1 MIDALRIVFLR
12 DLKVYLRRWTDV
24 LTSLILFVLVSLVFP
39 LTLGNDSTI
48 LLKIVGPVML
58 VSALLATLLAMQNI
72 FRPDVINGSL
82 EQLTLSSYPLT
93 WIICTKIFSF
103 WLITSLPLLLISG
116 FIASSYYVTG
126 NSILIVILTLLL
138 STPSLVHISALA
150 AALTV
155 AIRYPGALMALII
168 IPLSLPI
175 MIFGSKAIEFS
186 ITGIDASAPLY
197 FLLGMMFFTCSLG
210 PMVTASAI
218 RISID

>member
-12 DLKVYLRRWTDV
+12 DLKVSLRRWSDV

-58 VSALLATLLAMQNI
+58 MSALLATLLAMQNI

-82 EQLTLSSYPLT
+82 EQLTLSSYSLT

-186 ITGIDASAPLY
+186 ISGIDASAPLY

>member
-1 MIDALRIVFLR
+1 MIDALRIIFLR
-12 DLKVYLRRWTDV
+12 DLKVSLRRWTDI
-24 LTSLILFVLVSLVFP
+24 LTSLILFVLVSLIFP
-39 LTLGNDSTI
+39 LTLGNDSTM

-58 VSALLATLLAMQNI
+58 VAALLATLLAMQNI

-93 WIICTKIFSF
+93 WIICTKIFSY

-186 ITGIDASAPLY
+186 ISGIDASAPLY

>member
-1 MIDALRIVFLR
+1 MIDAFRIVFLR
-12 DLKVYLRRWTDV
+12 DLKVSLRRWSDV

-82 EQLTLSSYPLT
+82 EQLTLSSYSLT

-186 ITGIDASAPLY
+186 ISGIDASAPLY

>member
-12 DLKVYLRRWTDV
+12 DLKVSLRRWSDV

-103 WLITSLPLLLISG
+103 WLITSFPLLLISG

-126 NSILIVILTLLL
+126 NSIFIVILTLLL

-186 ITGIDASAPLY
+186 ISGIDASAPLY

>member
-1 MIDALRIVFLR
+1 MMNVLRIIFLK
-12 DLKVYLRRWTDV
+12 DLKVSLRRWSD
-24 LTSLILFVLVSLVFP
+24 LSTSFILFILVCLIFP
-39 LTLGNDSTI
+39 LTLGNDPSL
-48 LLKIVGPVML
+48 LLKIIGPVIL

-72 FRPDVINGSL
+72 FRPDVLNGSL
-82 EQLTLSSYPLT
+82 EQLTLNSYPLT
-93 WIICTKIFSF
+93 LIICTKIFSF
-103 WLITSLPLLLISG
+103 WVITSLPLILISG

-126 NSILIVILTLLL
+126 NSILIVVLTLLL

-175 MIFGSKAIEFS
+175 MIFGAKAIEFS
-186 ITGIDASAPLY
+186 ISGIDASAPLY

-210 PMVTASAI
+210 PVVTAAAI
-218 RISID
+218 KISID

>member
-1 MIDALRIVFLR
+1 MNVLRMIFLK
-12 DLKVYLRRWTDV
+12 DLKVSLRRWSD
-24 LTSLILFVLVSLVFP
+24 LSTSFILFILVCLIFP
-39 LTLGNDSTI
+39 LTLGNDPSL
-48 LLKIVGPVML
+48 LLKIIGPVIL

-72 FRPDVINGSL
+72 FRPDVLNGSL
-82 EQLTLSSYPLT
+82 EQLTLNSYPLT
-93 WIICTKIFSF
+93 LIICTKIFSF
-103 WLITSLPLLLISG
+103 WVITSLPLILISG

-175 MIFGSKAIEFS
+175 MIFGAKAIEFS
-186 ITGIDASAPLY
+186 ISGIDASAPLY

-210 PMVTASAI
+210 PVVTASAI
-218 RISID
+218 KISID

>member
-1 MIDALRIVFLR
+1 MMNVLRIIFLK
-12 DLKVYLRRWTDV
+12 DLKVSLRRWSD
-24 LTSLILFVLVSLVFP
+24 LSTSFILFILVCLIFP
-39 LTLGNDSTI
+39 LTLGNDPSL
-48 LLKIVGPVML
+48 LLKIIGPVIL

-72 FRPDVINGSL
+72 FRPDVLNGSL
-82 EQLTLSSYPLT
+82 EQLTLNSYPLT
-93 WIICTKIFSF
+93 LIICTKIFSF
-103 WLITSLPLLLISG
+103 WVITSLPLILISG

-126 NSILIVILTLLL
+126 NSILIVVLTLLL

-175 MIFGSKAIEFS
+175 MIFGAKAIEFS
-186 ITGIDASAPLY
+186 ISGIDASAPLY

-210 PMVTASAI
+210 PVVTASAI
-218 RISID
+218 KISID

>member
-1 MIDALRIVFLR
+1 MMNVLRIIFLK
-12 DLKVYLRRWTDV
+12 DLKVSLRRWSD
-24 LTSLILFVLVSLVFP
+24 LSTSFILFILVCLIFP
-39 LTLGNDSTI
+39 LTLGNDPSL
-48 LLKIVGPVML
+48 LLKIIGPVIL

-72 FRPDVINGSL
+72 FRPDVLNGSL
-82 EQLTLSSYPLT
+82 EQLSLNSYPLT
-93 WIICTKIFSF
+93 LIICTKIFSF
-103 WLITSLPLLLISG
+103 WVITSLPLILISG

-126 NSILIVILTLLL
+126 NSILIVVLTLLL

-175 MIFGSKAIEFS
+175 MIFGAKAIEFS
-186 ITGIDASAPLY
+186 ISGIDASAPLY

-210 PMVTASAI
+210 PVVTASAI
-218 RISID
+218 KISID

>member
-1 MIDALRIVFLR
+1 MMNVLRIIFLK
-12 DLKVYLRRWTDV
+12 DLKVSLRRWSD
-24 LTSLILFVLVSLVFP
+24 LSTSFILFILVCLIFP
-39 LTLGNDSTI
+39 LTLGNDPSL
-48 LLKIVGPVML
+48 LLKIIGPVIL

-72 FRPDVINGSL
+72 FRPDVLNGSL
-82 EQLTLSSYPLT
+82 EQLTLNSYPLT
-93 WIICTKIFSF
+93 LIMCTKIFSF
-103 WLITSLPLLLISG
+103 WVITSLPLILISG

-126 NSILIVILTLLL
+126 NSILIVVLTLLL

-175 MIFGSKAIEFS
+175 MIFGAKAIEFS
-186 ITGIDASAPLY
+186 ISGIDASAPLY

-210 PMVTASAI
+210 PVVTASAI
-218 RISID
+218 KISID

>member
-1 MIDALRIVFLR
+1 MMNVLRIIFLK
-12 DLKVYLRRWTDV
+12 DLKVSLRRWSD
-24 LTSLILFVLVSLVFP
+24 LSTSFILFILVCLIFP
-39 LTLGNDSTI
+39 LTLGNDPSL
-48 LLKIVGPVML
+48 LLKIIGPVIL

-72 FRPDVINGSL
+72 FRPDVLNGSL
-82 EQLTLSSYPLT
+82 EQLTLNSYPLT
-93 WIICTKIFSF
+93 LIICTKIFSF
-103 WLITSLPLLLISG
+103 WVITSLPLILISG

-126 NSILIVILTLLL
+126 NSILIVVLTLLL

-175 MIFGSKAIEFS
+175 IIFGAKAIEFS
-186 ITGIDASAPLY
+186 ISGIDASAPLY

-210 PMVTASAI
+210 PVVTASAI
-218 RISID
+218 KISID

>member
-1 MIDALRIVFLR
+1 MNVLRMIFLK
-12 DLKVYLRRWTDV
+12 DLKVSLRRWSD
-24 LTSLILFVLVSLVFP
+24 LSTSFILFILVCLIFP
-39 LTLGNDSTI
+39 LTLGNDPSL
-48 LLKIVGPVML
+48 LLKIIGPVIL

-72 FRPDVINGSL
+72 FRPDVLNGSL
-82 EQLTLSSYPLT
+82 EQLTLNSYPLT
-93 WIICTKIFSF
+93 LIICTKIFSF
-103 WLITSLPLLLISG
+103 WVITSLPLILISG

-126 NSILIVILTLLL
+126 NSILIVVLTLLL

-175 MIFGSKAIEFS
+175 MIFGAKAIEFS
-186 ITGIDASAPLY
+186 ISGIDASAPLY

-210 PMVTASAI
+210 PVVTASAI
-218 RISID
+218 KISID

>member
-1 MIDALRIVFLR
+1 MMNVLRIIFLK
-12 DLKVYLRRWTDV
+12 DLKVSLRRWSD
-24 LTSLILFVLVSLVFP
+24 LSTSFILFILVCLIFP
-39 LTLGNDSTI
+39 LTLGNDPSL
-48 LLKIVGPVML
+48 LLKIIGPVIL

-72 FRPDVINGSL
+72 FRPDVLNGSL
-82 EQLTLSSYPLT
+82 EQLTLNSYPLT
-93 WIICTKIFSF
+93 LIICTKIFSF
-103 WLITSLPLLLISG
+103 WVITSLPLILISG

-175 MIFGSKAIEFS
+175 MIFGAKAIEFS
-186 ITGIDASAPLY
+186 ISGIDASAPLY

-210 PMVTASAI
+210 PVVTASAI
-218 RISID
+218 KISID

>member
-1 MIDALRIVFLR
+1 MMNVLRIIFLK
-12 DLKVYLRRWTDV
+12 DLKVSLRRWSD
-24 LTSLILFVLVSLVFP
+24 LSTSFILFILVCLIFP
-39 LTLGNDSTI
+39 LTLGNDPSL
-48 LLKIVGPVML
+48 LLKIIGPVIL

-72 FRPDVINGSL
+72 FRPDVLNGSL
-82 EQLTLSSYPLT
+82 EQLTLNSYPLT
-93 WIICTKIFSF
+93 LIICTKIFSF
-103 WLITSLPLLLISG
+103 WVITSLPLILISG

-126 NSILIVILTLLL
+126 NSILIVVLTLLL

-175 MIFGSKAIEFS
+175 MIFGAKAIEFS
-186 ITGIDASAPLY
+186 ISGIDASAPLY

-210 PMVTASAI
+210 PVDTAAAI
-218 RISID
+218 KISID

>member
-1 MIDALRIVFLR
+1 MMNVLRIIFLK
-12 DLKVYLRRWTDV
+12 DLKVSLRRWSD
-24 LTSLILFVLVSLVFP
+24 LSTSFILFILVCLIFP
-39 LTLGNDSTI
+39 LTLGNDPSL
-48 LLKIVGPVML
+48 LLKIIGPVML

-72 FRPDVINGSL
+72 FRPDVLNGSL
-82 EQLTLSSYPLT
+82 EQLTLNSYPLT
-93 WIICTKIFSF
+93 LIICTKIFSF
-103 WLITSLPLLLISG
+103 WVITSLPLILISG

-126 NSILIVILTLLL
+126 NSILIVVLTLLL

-175 MIFGSKAIEFS
+175 MIFGAKAIEFS
-186 ITGIDASAPLY
+186 ISGIDASAPLY

-210 PMVTASAI
+210 PVVTASAI
-218 RISID
+218 KISID

>member
-12 DLKVYLRRWTDV
+12 DLKVSLRRWTDV

-186 ITGIDASAPLY
+186 ITGIDVSAPLY

>member
-1 MIDALRIVFLR
+1 MNVLRIIFLK
-12 DLKVYLRRWTDV
+12 DLKVSLRRWSD
-24 LTSLILFVLVSLVFP
+24 LSTSFILFILVCLIFP
-39 LTLGNDSTI
+39 LTLGNDPSL
-48 LLKIVGPVML
+48 LLKIIGPVIL

-72 FRPDVINGSL
+72 FRPDVLNGSL
-82 EQLTLSSYPLT
+82 EQLTLNSYPLT
-93 WIICTKIFSF
+93 LIICTKIFSF
-103 WLITSLPLLLISG
+103 WVITSLPLILISG

-126 NSILIVILTLLL
+126 NSILIVVLTLLL

-175 MIFGSKAIEFS
+175 MIFGAKAIEFS
-186 ITGIDASAPLY
+186 ISGIDASAPLY

-210 PMVTASAI
+210 PVVTASAI
-218 RISID
+218 KISID

>member
-1 MIDALRIVFLR
+1 MIDALRIIFLR
-12 DLKVYLRRWTDV
+12 DLKVSLRRWSDV
-24 LTSLILFVLVSLVFP
+24 LTSLILFVLVSLIFP
-39 LTLGNDSTI
+39 LTLGNDSTL

-82 EQLTLSSYPLT
+82 EQLILSSYTLT
-93 WIICTKIFSF
+93 WIICTKIFSY

-126 NSILIVILTLLL
+126 NSILIVMLTLLL

-186 ITGIDASAPLY
+186 IYGIDASAPLY
-197 FLLGMMFFTCSLG
+197 FLLGRMFFTCSLG

>member
-1 MIDALRIVFLR
+1 MMNVLRIIFLK
-12 DLKVYLRRWTDV
+12 DLKVSLRRWSD
-24 LTSLILFVLVSLVFP
+24 LSTSFILFILVCLIFP
-39 LTLGNDSTI
+39 LTLGNDPSL
-48 LLKIVGPVML
+48 LLKIIGPVIL

-72 FRPDVINGSL
+72 FRPDVLNGSL
-82 EQLTLSSYPLT
+82 EQLTLNTYPLT
-93 WIICTKIFSF
+93 LIICTKIFSF
-103 WLITSLPLLLISG
+103 WVITSLPLILISG

-126 NSILIVILTLLL
+126 NSILIVVLTLLL

-175 MIFGSKAIEFS
+175 MIFGAKAIEFS
-186 ITGIDASAPLY
+186 ISGIDASAPLY

-210 PMVTASAI
+210 PVVTASAI
-218 RISID
+218 KISID

>member
-1 MIDALRIVFLR
+1 MMNVLRIIFLK
-12 DLKVYLRRWTDV
+12 DLKVSLRRWSD
-24 LTSLILFVLVSLVFP
+24 LSTSFILFVLVCLIFP
-39 LTLGNDSTI
+39 LTLGNDPSL
-48 LLKIVGPVML
+48 LLKIIGPVIL

-72 FRPDVINGSL
+72 FRPDVLNGSL
-82 EQLTLSSYPLT
+82 EQLTLNSYPLT
-93 WIICTKIFSF
+93 LIICTKIFSF
-103 WLITSLPLLLISG
+103 WVITSLPLILISG

-175 MIFGSKAIEFS
+175 MIFGAKAIEFS
-186 ITGIDASAPLY
+186 ISGIDASAPLY

-210 PMVTASAI
+210 PVVTASAI
-218 RISID
+218 KISID

>member
-1 MIDALRIVFLR
+1 MIDALRIVFLI
-12 DLKVYLRRWTDV
+12 DLKVSLRRWSDV

-48 LLKIVGPVML
+48 LLKIIGPVML

-82 EQLTLSSYPLT
+82 EQLTLSSYSFA

-126 NSILIVILTLLL
+126 NSIFIVMLTLLL

-186 ITGIDASAPLY
+186 ISGIDASAPLY

>member
-12 DLKVYLRRWTDV
+12 DLKVSLRRWSDV

-82 EQLTLSSYPLT
+82 EQLTLSSYSLT

-186 ITGIDASAPLY
+186 ISGIDASAPLY

>member
-1 MIDALRIVFLR
+1 MMNVLRIIFLK
-12 DLKVYLRRWTDV
+12 DLKVSLRRWSD
-24 LTSLILFVLVSLVFP
+24 LSTSFILFILVCLIFP
-39 LTLGNDSTI
+39 LTLGNDPSL
-48 LLKIVGPVML
+48 LLKIIGPVIL

-72 FRPDVINGSL
+72 FKPDVLNGSL
-82 EQLTLSSYPLT
+82 EQLTLNSYPLT
-93 WIICTKIFSF
+93 LIICTKIFSF
-103 WLITSLPLLLISG
+103 WVITSLPLILISG

-126 NSILIVILTLLL
+126 NSILIVVLTLLL

-175 MIFGSKAIEFS
+175 MIFGAKAIEFS
-186 ITGIDASAPLY
+186 ISGIDASAPLY

-210 PMVTASAI
+210 PVVTASAI
-218 RISID
+218 KISID